1 MNLSRLKTIF
11 FVNLKLCLLEIY
23 TNRSRTFITT
33 LGIFMGIAALLVN
46 LAFVRGMDDDLRA
59 NMERIGG
66 LNIITVRKVEPV
78 TAEEKMQFQNSP
90 GLSIEEALEIADEV
104 PYVTSVIIKKDLSWS
119 RIKAKGNRTHGKLIA
134 VTNEYLRAYNY
145 AVAKGRTFSDE
156 DMIRHRQV
164 CLIGRRL
171 SKRLFG
177 EGYNPVGET
186 IRIKKIPVQIIGVI
200 HTENDR
206 NERAAECIFPYSVYA
221 MRFRDAKRN
230 MSEISLLLESSSYAR
245 KAQNDLAKLF
255 QAKHRGVKDFEVE
268 ASIDKLKEMETAAL
282 GMKII
287 LWSIASISL
296 IVGGI
301 SIMNIMFATI
311 GDRIREIGIRKA
323 LGAQPLDVFTQF
335 LIEAVLVC
343 IVGAIPGILLGSSVT
358 LAPEDF
364 FPYIPRLTI
373 LDYSIAFGF
382 TIAAGIFSGMFPAL
396 KAARMQP
403 VEALR
408 Y

>member
-1 MNLSRLKTIF
+1 VNLSRLKTIF
-11 FVNLKLCLLEIY
+11 LVNLKLCLLEIY

-78 TAEEKMQFQNSP
+78 TPEEKMQFQNSP
-90 GLSIEEALEIADEV
+90 GLSIEEAREIADEV
-104 PYVTSVIIKKDLSWS
+104 PYVTSIIIKKDLSWN
-119 RIKAKGNRTHGKLIA
+119 RIKAKGSRTWGKLIA
-134 VTNEYLRAYNY
+134 VTHEYLSAYNY
-145 AVAKGRTFSDE
+145 VVAMGRNFSEE
-156 DMIRHRQV
+156 DMIRHRHV
-164 CLIGRRL
+164 CLVGKRL
-171 SKRLFG
+171 SKRL
-177 EGYNPVGET
+177 
-186 IRIKKIPVQIIGVI
+186 IKKIPVQIIGVL

-230 MSEISLLLESSSYAR
+230 MSEISLLLENSSYAR

-343 IVGAIPGILLGSSVT
+343 VVGAIPGILLGSSVT

-364 FPYIPRLTI
+364 FPYLPRLTI
-373 LDYSIAFGF
+373 SDYNIAFGF